1 MNQII
6 FTSSLII
13 AALLVFSLL
22 KKEKTEGLKLFLF
35 WGMVIPIIFTTAYLA
50 AGTVIKNQQS
60 VTGGP
65 VHWHADYEI
74 YVCGKSIKDEN
85 LPQSDDHTSSFEF
98 LQHLPE
104 WLNTAFLLGAIPLEE
119 GAGFIPQAR
128 AHEGEAEELDLV
140 DPTGFSNRV
149 GTSDFHEHGDGRIH
163 VEGVVEHLEDVS
175 LGKFFEAIGGQLT
188 QTFMRL
194 PTNHG
199 EVIVQNGMPCPDGKP
214 GAWQGFVYK
223 TKGDIVTQKKLENF
237 VDYVLSPYSTI
248 PPGDC
253 IIMKFDSEIKNRTEK
268 ICQFYQIAL
277 EKGEVK
283 LTPSL
288 SPP

>member
-1 MNQII
+1 MI
-6 FTSSLII
+6 F
-13 AALLVFSLL
+13 ALL
-22 KKEKTEGLKLFLF
+22 KKEKSEGLKLFLF
-35 WGMVIPIIFTTAYLA
+35 WGMVIPIIFTTLYLA
-50 AGTVIKNQQS
+50 GATVIINQQS

-74 YVCGKSIKDEN
+74 YVCGESIKDEN

-98 LQHLPE
+98 FPAAQ
-104 WLNTAFLLGAIPLEE
+104 
-119 GAGFIPQAR
+119 
-128 AHEGEAEELDLV
+128 AHEGEAQEKLDLV

-163 VEGVVEHLEDVS
+163 VEGVVENLEDVS
-175 LGKFFEAIGGQLT
+175 LGNFFKAIGGQLT
-188 QTFMRL
+188 QTLMRL

-199 EVIVQNGMPCPDGKP
+199 EVIVQNGMNCPDGKP

-223 TKGDIVTQKKLENF
+223 TKGEIVTQEKLENF
-237 VDYVLSPYSTI
+237 AEYVLSPYSQV

-253 IIMKFDSEIKNRTEK
+253 IILEFGSESKNRTDK
-268 ICQFYQIAL
+268 ICPFYQIAI
-277 EKGEVK
+277 EKGELK
-283 LTPSL
+283 LIP